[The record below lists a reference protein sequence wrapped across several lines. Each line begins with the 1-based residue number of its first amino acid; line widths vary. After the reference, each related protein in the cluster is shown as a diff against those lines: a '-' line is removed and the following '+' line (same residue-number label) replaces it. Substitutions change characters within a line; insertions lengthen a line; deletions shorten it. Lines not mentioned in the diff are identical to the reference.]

1 MRIAVFVGSFPAVS
15 ETFILHQITGLL
27 DLGHDVDIYA
37 DCPPPPDAPLH
48 PEIEKYGLQQRTTYI
63 NAPPESIPYELSAW
77 PMSGVTWLPG
87 APESTH
93 NFSRLTQALPA
104 FGKCLLRAPRLTAQA
119 VSPSHYGYQAA
130 SLSTLYRLAQL
141 TSVKKR
147 YDILHAH
154 FGPIGNSYR
163 FVKSLWRAP
172 LVISF
177 HGYDFSSIIKKSG
190 ADVYRPLFSTADA
203 VTVNSDFMHGK
214 LVECGCPPEKIRKQ
228 PYGVDL
234 GQISKLN
241 EREKELGPVRILT
254 IGRLVEKK
262 GIEYSIRAFAEAR
275 KSHPEIHYDIVGD
288 GPLRAM
294 LQQLI
299 ADLNVADGVTLHGAK
314 DGPFVRDVMARADL
328 FVLTSVTATDGDQ
341 EGTPVSILEAQA
353 AGLPV
358 ISTRHSGIPEILR
371 DGVAGFLVPERNVE
385 AISQQLSWFV
395 QHREA
400 RKQMGEAGRKFIGD
414 QFDQAGCLKKL
425 LSIYETLGRSEQET
439 LLAISSS

>member
-15 ETFILHQITGLL
+15 ETFILRQITGLL

-37 DCPPPPDAPLH
+37 DWLATPDAPLH
-48 PEIEKYGLQQRTTYI
+48 PEVEKYGLQRRTTYI
-63 NAPPESIPYELSAW
+63 KAPPESIPYELSAW

-104 FGKCLLRAPRLTAQA
+104 FGRCLLRAPRLTAQA

-141 TSVKKR
+141 SSVKKQ

-163 FVKSLWRAP
+163 FAKSLWRAP

-203 VTVNSDFMHGK
+203 VTVNSEFMRGK
-214 LVECGCPPEKIRKQ
+214 LVECGCSTEKIRKL
-228 PYGVDL
+228 PYAVDL
-234 GQISKLN
+234 GQFSKLN
-241 EREKELGPVRILT
+241 EREKQLGPVRILT

-275 KSHPEIHYDIVGD
+275 KSHPEIHYDIIGD

-294 LQQLI
+294 LQQLVS
-299 ADLNVADGVTLHGAK
+299 DLNVADGVTLHGAK
-314 DGPFVRDVMARADL
+314 DGPYVRELMARADL
-328 FVLTSVTATDGDQ
+328 FVLASVTAADGDQ

-358 ISTRHSGIPEILR
+358 ISTRHSGIPEILQ
-371 DGVAGFLVPERNVE
+371 DGIAGFLVPERDVK
-385 AISQQLSWFV
+385 AITEQLSWFI
-395 QHREA
+395 QHPEA
-400 RKQMGEAGRKFIGD
+400 RKRMGESGQKFIAEH
-414 QFDQAGCLKKL
+414 FDQNQCLGQLVSLYKAATF
-425 LSIYETLGRSEQET
+425 SN
-439 LLAISSS
+439 